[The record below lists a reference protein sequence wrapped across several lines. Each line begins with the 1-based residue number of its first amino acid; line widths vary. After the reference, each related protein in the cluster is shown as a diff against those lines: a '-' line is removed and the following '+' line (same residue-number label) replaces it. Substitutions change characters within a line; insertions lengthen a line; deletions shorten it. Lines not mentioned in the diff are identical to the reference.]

1 MTALATDPS
10 WLATLLFL
18 VAAFC
23 FLFAAV
29 AAAAGRVFRADAKA
43 WFYGG
48 LSSLALGLAAS

>member
-1 MTALATDPS
+1 MTDPS
-10 WLATLLFL
+10 WPAVLLFL

-29 AAAAGRVFRADAKA
+29 TTAGGKVFRADAKA

-48 LSSLALGLAAS
+48 LSSLAAGLAAS